1 MSKEIKQLEKTL
13 VKMWKA
19 IEKNGCFDE
28 DCGWEPGCIFK
39 ALLDA
44 GFRDVGELKEWVIE
58 VRRVAQEI
66 INLKENKISEV
77 NYDGEIDFYKGKVD
91 AYLRVLESL

>member
-1 MSKEIKQLEKTL
+1 MSKDEEIEKIENTMIHA
-13 VKMWKA
+13 VYGVSSPASYKKAKA
-19 IEKNGCFDE
+19 IY
-28 DCGWEPGCIFK
+28 
-39 ALLDA
+39 DA

-58 VRRVAQEI
+58 VRRIAQEI
-66 INLKENKISEV
+66 ISLKENKISEV